1 MSTDNNNLSLA
12 LFCDFENVALGV
24 RDAKYAKFDMQMVLE
39 RLLLKGSIVVKKAYC
54 DWDRYKEFKATMHE
68 AAFELIE
75 IPHTR
80 QSGKNSADI
89 RMVVDALDLCYTKQ
103 HVDTFVIISG
113 DSDFSP
119 LVSKL
124 RENAK
129 LVIGVGVKNSTS
141 DLLMN
146 NCDEF
151 IFYDDLVRE
160 EASSKQRRRRK
171 PAAKAAVDKDG
182 KDNKDSKA
190 SKSSKGTRTS
200 KAAATSAD
208 DSNID
213 EAISLIMETAEAL
226 DAEQGHR
233 QKLWGSMVKQTIKRR
248 RPGFN
253 ERFYGVRSFG
263 ELLEEAEN
271 RGLLSLELDERSG
284 GYIIKDLTGEK

>member
-1 MSTDNNNLSLA
+1 MPNTTDNASLA

-24 RDAKYAKFDMQMVLE
+24 RDANYAKFNIQLVLE
-39 RLLLKGSIVVKKAYC
+39 RLLLKGNIVTKKAYC
-54 DWDRYKEFKATMHE
+54 DWDRYKEFKAAMHD

-89 RMVVDALDLCYTKQ
+89 RMVVDALDLCYTKD
-103 HVDTFVIISG
+103 HIDTFVIISG

-141 DLLMN
+141 DLLIS

-151 IFYDDLVRE
+151 IFYDDLVQE
-160 EASSKQRRRRK
+160 EQNTRQRRKKPAAKKSPASKGKK
-171 PAAKAAVDKDG
+171 PAAKAEEQG
-182 KDNKDSKA
+182 I
-190 SKSSKGTRTS
+190 
-200 KAAATSAD
+200 D
-208 DSNID
+208 D
-213 EAISLIMETAEAL
+213 AIALLLETAEDLHA
-226 DAEQGHR
+226 DQGDG
-233 QKLWGSMVKQTIKRR
+233 QKLWGSMVKQALKRR

-253 ERFYGVRSFG
+253 ERLYGVRSFSD
-263 ELLEEAEN
+263 LLEEAES
-271 RGLLSLELDERSG
+271 RGLLSLEADERSG
-284 GYIIKDLTGEK
+284 GYVIRKLARDKSG

>member
-1 MSTDNNNLSLA
+1 MASTDLNFHMA

-24 RDAKYAKFDMQMVLE
+24 RDAKIPKFDMKLVLE

-54 DWDRYKEFKATMHE
+54 DWERYQEFKAAMHD

-89 RMVVDALDLCYTKQ
+89 RMVVDALDLCYTKD
-103 HVDTFVIISG
+103 HIDTFVIISG

-129 LVIGVGVKNSTS
+129 TVIGVGVKNSTS

-151 IFYDDLVRE
+151 IFYDDLVR
-160 EASSKQRRRRK
+160 ASTTTKSRSQRPAKKKVATDDK
-171 PAAKAAVDKDG
+171 PAKTAAPSG
-182 KDNKDSKA
+182 KA
-190 SKSSKGTRTS
+190 SVGEYVSKE
-200 KAAATSAD
+200 AD
-208 DSNID
+208 RRD
-213 EAISLIMETAEAL
+213 EAIDLVLETAEAL
-226 DAEQGHR
+226 FAEGVDR
-233 QKLWGSMVKQTIKRR
+233 VWGSMVKQTLKRR
-248 RPGFN
+248 HPGFN
-253 ERFYGVRSFG
+253 ENFYGFRSFSD
-263 ELLEEAEN
+263 LLEEAED
-271 RGLLSLELDERSG
+271 RGVVDLEADERSG
-284 GYIIKDLTGEK
+284 GYVIRSVQRGE